1 MSFVAREQRMTAPEA
16 QKKARIVGMSQAC
29 GLGFG
34 LTAVAVWFAACA
46 SAPPPPAAEP
56 PLASTATDP
65 VPTKALATAEAPPP
79 SGASNPPAASAEPP
93 PTPSAPSIL
102 SICLAKCDKL
112 VSKCGTP
119 AVESCRVNCTKYDP
133 PPQDCGDPVRAALE
147 CARDAKDLTC
157 ANVAPE
163 SCAKKF
169 RAIAACTAGEA
180 SEKPEKAPAGLP
192 DGWERVRDSNG
203 FALDLPR
210 GSIVKA
216 GPEGPVRTVSGAD
229 GTLYTVS
236 VLPLLKDKPSE
247 KSLLH
252 FLMKVQ
258 GRCSDKVKLDGFIEK
273 AGRSSIHFT
282 AHCPDKTDW
291 NGMIYIN
298 DRNLILLSAQA
309 PFGKIG
315 PTEPFFYGF
324 EFSN

>member
-1 MSFVAREQRMTAPEA
+1 MS
-16 QKKARIVGMSQAC
+16 MSQAC

-46 SAPPPPAAEP
+46 GAPPTTAAPAATAPEPAPSTTTVPVASAEVLPSGSASAPAAASAAPPP
-56 PLASTATDP
+56 
-65 VPTKALATAEAPPP
+65 APSPP
-79 SGASNPPAASAEPP
+79 SIA
-93 PTPSAPSIL
+93 
-102 SICLAKCDKL
+102 SICSAKCDQL
-112 VSKCGTP
+112 VSKCGKP
-119 AVESCRVNCTKYDP
+119 AVESCRVNCTKYEP
-133 PPQDCGDPVRAALE
+133 PPAGCADPVRAALI

-169 RAIAACTAGEA
+169 RAIEACSAGETPQNA
-180 SEKPEKAPAGLP
+180 EPAPAGLP
-192 DGWERVRDSNG
+192 DGWEKVSDAGSG
-203 FALDLPR
+203 FSLALPR
-210 GSIVKA
+210 GSVQKA
-216 GPEGPVRTVSGAD
+216 GPEGPVRTVTGSD

-236 VLPLLKDKPSE
+236 VLPLLKEKPSE

-273 AGRSSIHFT
+273 AGRYSIHFT

-298 DRNLILLSAQA
+298 DKHLVMLSAQA
-309 PFGKIG
+309 PFGKVG
-315 PTEPFFYGF
+315 PTEPFFYDF
-324 EFSN
+324 EFMP

>member
-1 MSFVAREQRMTAPEA
+1 
-16 QKKARIVGMSQAC
+16 MSQAC
-29 GLGFG
+29 GIGFG

-46 SAPPPPAAEP
+46 GAPPPTTEAPAAPSASEP
-56 PLASTATDP
+56 A
-65 VPTKALATAEAPPP
+65 PTKALATTEAPPP
-79 SGASNPPAASAEPP
+79 GTATNPPAASAEPP
-93 PTPSAPSIL
+93 PAPSAPSIA
-102 SICLAKCDKL
+102 SICAAKCEQL
-112 VSKCGTP
+112 VVKCGKP
-119 AVESCRVNCTKYDP
+119 AVESCHVNCTKYDP
-133 PPQDCGDPVRAALE
+133 PPAGCGEQVRSALE

-169 RAIAACTAGEA
+169 RAIAACSAGETTQ
-180 SEKPEKAPAGLP
+180 KPEQAPAGLP
-192 DGWERVRDSNG
+192 EGWEKVSDSANG
-203 FALDLPR
+203 FSLALPR
-210 GSIVKA
+210 GSAEKA
-216 GPEGPVRTVSGAD
+216 GPEGPVRTVTGAD

-273 AGRSSIHFT
+273 AGRYSIHFT

-298 DRNLILLSAQA
+298 DKHLVMLSAQA

-315 PTEPFFYGF
+315 PTEPFFYDF
-324 EFSN
+324 EFSVIGSAAPAH

>member
-1 MSFVAREQRMTAPEA
+1 
-16 QKKARIVGMSQAC
+16 MSQAC
-29 GLGFG
+29 GIGFG
-34 LTAVAVWFAACA
+34 LTTVAVWFAACA
-46 SAPPPPAAEP
+46 GAPPTTKAPAAP
-56 PLASTATDP
+56 VASEP
-65 VPTKALATAEAPPP
+65 VPTEAVVNLEASP
-79 SGASNPPAASAEPP
+79 SAAASNPPAASAEPP
-93 PTPSAPSIL
+93 PPAKAPSIL
-102 SICLAKCDKL
+102 SICSAKCDQL
-112 VSKCGTP
+112 VNKCGKP
-119 AVESCRVNCTKYDP
+119 AVESCHVNCTKYDP
-133 PPQDCGDPVRAALE
+133 PPAGCADSVRAALE

-169 RAIAACTAGEA
+169 RAIAACSAGETA
-180 SEKPEKAPAGLP
+180 PNAEPAPAALP
-192 DGWERVRDSNG
+192 EGWEKVSDPVSG
-203 FALDLPR
+203 FSLALPK
-210 GSIVKA
+210 GSSQKA
-216 GPEGPVRTVSGAD
+216 GPEGPVRTVSGTD

-236 VLPLLKDKPSE
+236 VLPLLKEKPSE

-273 AGRSSIHFT
+273 AGRYSIHFT

-298 DRNLILLSAQA
+298 DKHLVMLSAQA

-324 EFSN
+324 EFLP